1 MEIWLI
7 KADCTVEDFNSVYC
21 NKYFENSKLEAYKDI
36 VSMSFWNFC
45 SVMCGVSFDM
55 CSIVDHGI
63 FGTCSTTEDN
73 NKLE

>member
-1 MEIWLI
+1 LEIWLI

-45 SVMCGVSFDM
+45 SVMRGVSFDM
-55 CSIVDHGI
+55 CSIVDDDI
-63 FGTCSTTEDN
+63 CATSSPTTDK